1 MVKRIMAAATLVS
14 VRDYLNTSYRSDREM
29 TEGELVK
36 RKLGEYDH
44 NHRISA
50 ARFRVP
56 DVCVISCKSNLPI

>member
-44 NHRISA
+44 RISA